1 MGFFNKIPIFS
12 LEIFRYCI
20 FSIFTPQLKI
30 KNLKKLHIPLLLFS
44 FLGLGSTAFAQADQ
58 QTQLINDMLLV
69 ADNFAAPGAEGAALQ
84 SSAGWFSSASTLDKW
99 KFEVSIHGNGLFVPS
114 GKKNQ
119 LSSNRDFSILRFRG
133 SDNALLPTVYGGDT
147 DAVFEGS
154 VFGQQFSFNAI
165 EGLDKGM
172 LIHPYPQVTVGL
184 PYGTELAVRYLP
196 SVVVNDVGFSTYGAG
211 VKHNFSQYLERRF
224 DPEDFQFAVA
234 ATYSNF
240 KVDYAFSQLSI
251 PSLMELNRIDVD
263 ADLWLF
269 QVLGS
274 KLYDS
279 FEVFGGLGV
288 TLSQFEY
295 KMGGTGVALPLLNQ
309 ELQGLHG
316 NSTKFKGDIGFNYYF
331 NNFKISS
338 MFTASNFFN
347 ANIGLHYTI

>member
-1 MGFFNKIPIFS
+1 M
-12 LEIFRYCI
+12 
-20 FSIFTPQLKI
+20 
-30 KNLKKLHIPLLLFS
+30 KKLHIPLLLFS
-44 FLGLGSTAFAQADQ
+44 FLGIGTTVIAQEDQ

-99 KFEVSIHGNGLFVPS
+99 KFEVSLHGNGLFVPS

-154 VFGQQFSFNAI
+154 IFGQQFSFDAI
-165 EGLDKGM
+165 DGLDKGM
-172 LIHPYPQVTVGL
+172 LIHPFPQVTVGL
-184 PYGTELAVRYLP
+184 PYGTEVAVRFLP
-196 SVVVNDVGFSTYGAG
+196 SIVVNDVGLSTYGAG

-224 DPEDFQFAVA
+224 DPEDFQFAAA

-251 PSLMELNRIDVD
+251 PSLLELNRIDVD
-263 ADLWLF
+263 ADLWFF

-295 KMGGTGVALPLLNQ
+295 KMGGTGSALPLLNQ
-309 ELQGLHG
+309 ELAGLHG

-347 ANIGLHYTI
+347 ANIGLHYRI